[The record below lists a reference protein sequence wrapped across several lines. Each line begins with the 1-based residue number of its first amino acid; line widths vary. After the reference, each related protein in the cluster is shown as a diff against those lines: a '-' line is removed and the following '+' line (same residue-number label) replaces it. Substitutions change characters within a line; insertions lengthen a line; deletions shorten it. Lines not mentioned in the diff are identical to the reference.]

1 MRHLVLLD
9 VKHLKV
15 GDFLIVKNYCAK
27 IIASIS
33 MKKVL

>member
-1 MRHLVLLD
+1 MRHLIHLD

-15 GDFLIVKNYCAK
+15 GDFLIVKTHCAK

-33 MKKVL
+33 MK